1 MKKICSYLLLVML
14 SVMLVS
20 CGVLDGMG
28 KKEDKNTEESTKKS
42 KKKKKKGKKDKESEE
57 ETSEEEKESKDKKKK
72 DKKTDG
78 DVVVDNDVYSIT
90 VLGIDENTALGY
102 AINVLVENKTKDK
115 NLYISSDDSY
125 VNGVKVGTLLSS
137 IVEAGKSEETMIFF
151 DDIKKYGLTD
161 FTDIE
166 INVSALDSDDV
177 TSGYFGKD
185 TIKIYPR
192 GEENASTFTY
202 DVKDTD
208 QVLVDNEAVKV
219 VYVGSDKS
227 NGYAASIYV
236 ENKTTKEITLDAT
249 EVTVNGTE
257 MEPYYIE
264 SVRGGKNAFTEMSW
278 LDYDFETAG
287 LDKNAVSSIEFNL
300 EIYDSESMAQYFD
313 DKISITAQ

>member
-166 INVSALDSDDV
+166 INVSTLDSDDV
-177 TSGYFGKD
+177 TSGYFAKD

-192 GEENASTFTY
+192 GEENATKFTY

-208 QVLVDNEAVKV
+208 QVLVDNESVKV

-227 NGYAASIYV
+227 NGYAANIYV

-249 EVTVNGTE
+249 GVTVNGIE
-257 MEPYYIE
+257 VEPYYIE
-264 SVRGGKNAFTEMSW
+264 EVAGERNAFTEMSW
-278 LDYDFETAG
+278 FDSDFQTAG
-287 LDKNAVSSIEFNL
+287 IDKNAVSSIEFNL
-300 EIYDSESMAQYFD
+300 EIYDSESMAQYFN

>member
-1 MKKICSYLLLVML
+1 MKKICSFLLLVIL

-57 ETSEEEKESKDKKKK
+57 ETSEDEEETKGKKK
-72 DKKTDG
+72 DKKAKG
-78 DVVVDNDVYSIT
+78 DVVVDNDDYSIT

-137 IVEAGKSEETMIFF
+137 SVAAGKSEETMIFF

-166 INVSALDSDDV
+166 INVSALDSDDF
-177 TSGYFGKD
+177 TSGYFAKD

-257 MEPYYIE
+257 MEPY
-264 SVRGGKNAFTEMSW
+264 
-278 LDYDFETAG
+278 
-287 LDKNAVSSIEFNL
+287 
-300 EIYDSESMAQYFD
+300 
-313 DKISITAQ
+313 

>member
-1 MKKICSYLLLVML
+1 MKKICSFLLLVML

-57 ETSEEEKESKDKKKK
+57 ETSEDEEETKGKKK
-72 DKKTDG
+72 DKKAKG
-78 DVVVDNDVYSIT
+78 DVVVDNDDYSIT

-137 IVEAGKSEETMIFF
+137 SVAAGKSEETMIFF

-166 INVSALDSDDV
+166 INVSALDSDDF
-177 TSGYFGKD
+177 TSGYFAKD

-219 VYVGSDKS
+219 VYVGSDTES
-227 NGYAASIYV
+227 GYAASIYV

-278 LDYDFETAG
+278 LDSDFETAG

-300 EIYDSESMAQYFD
+300 EIYDSESMAQYFN

>member
-1 MKKICSYLLLVML
+1 MKKICSFLLLVML

-57 ETSEEEKESKDKKKK
+57 ETSEDEEETKGKKK
-72 DKKTDG
+72 DKKAKG
-78 DVVVDNDVYSIT
+78 DVVVDNDDYSIT

-137 IVEAGKSEETMIFF
+137 SVAAGKSEETMIFF

-166 INVSALDSDDV
+166 INVSALDSDDF
-177 TSGYFGKD
+177 TSGYFAKD

-192 GEENASTFTY
+192 GEENATTFTY

-278 LDYDFETAG
+278 LDSDFETAG

-300 EIYDSESMAQYFD
+300 EIYDSESMVEYFD

>member
-1 MKKICSYLLLVML
+1 MKKICSFLLLVML

-57 ETSEEEKESKDKKKK
+57 ETSEDEEETKGKKK
-72 DKKTDG
+72 DKKAKG
-78 DVVVDNDVYSIT
+78 DVVVDNDDYSIT

-137 IVEAGKSEETMIFF
+137 SVAAGKSEETMIFF

-166 INVSALDSDDV
+166 INVSALDSDDF
-177 TSGYFGKD
+177 TSGYFAKD

-192 GEENASTFTY
+192 GEENATTFTY

-208 QVLVDNEAVKV
+208 QVVVDNEVVKV
-219 VYVGSDKS
+219 VYVGSDTES
-227 NGYAASIYV
+227 GYAASIYV

-264 SVRGGKNAFTEMSW
+264 SVREGKNAFTEMSW
-278 LDYDFETAG
+278 LDSDFETAG

-300 EIYDSESMAQYFD
+300 EIYDSESMAQYFN

>member
-1 MKKICSYLLLVML
+1 MKKICSFLLLVML

-57 ETSEEEKESKDKKKK
+57 ETSEDEEETKGKKK
-72 DKKTDG
+72 DKKAKG
-78 DVVVDNDVYSIT
+78 DVVVDNDDYSIT

-137 IVEAGKSEETMIFF
+137 SVAAGKSEETMIFF

-166 INVSALDSDDV
+166 INVSALDSDDF
-177 TSGYFGKD
+177 TSGYFAKD

-192 GEENASTFTY
+192 GEENATTFTY

-208 QVLVDNEAVKV
+208 QVLVDNEVVKV
-219 VYVGSDKS
+219 VYVGSDTES
-227 NGYAASIYV
+227 GYAASIYV

-257 MEPYYIE
+257 MEPYYME

-278 LDYDFETAG
+278 LDSDFETAG

-300 EIYDSESMAQYFD
+300 EIYDSESMAQYFN

>member
-1 MKKICSYLLLVML
+1 MKKICSFLLLVML

-57 ETSEEEKESKDKKKK
+57 ETSEDEEETKGKKK
-72 DKKTDG
+72 DKKAKG
-78 DVVVDNDVYSIT
+78 DLVVDNDDYSIT

-137 IVEAGKSEETMIFF
+137 SVAAGKSEETMIFF

-166 INVSALDSDDV
+166 INVSALDSDDF
-177 TSGYFGKD
+177 TSGYFAKD

-192 GEENASTFTY
+192 GEENATTFTY

-278 LDYDFETAG
+278 LDSDFETTG

>member
-1 MKKICSYLLLVML
+1 MKKICSFLLLVML

-57 ETSEEEKESKDKKKK
+57 ETSEDEEETKGKKK
-72 DKKTDG
+72 DKKAKG
-78 DVVVDNDVYSIT
+78 DVVVDNDDYSIT

-137 IVEAGKSEETMIFF
+137 SVAAGKSEETMIFF

-166 INVSALDSDDV
+166 INVSALDSDDF
-177 TSGYFGKD
+177 TSGYFAKD

-192 GEENASTFTY
+192 GEENATTFTY

-219 VYVGSDKS
+219 VYVGSDTKS
-227 NGYAASIYV
+227 GYAASIYV

-278 LDYDFETAG
+278 LDSDFETAG

-300 EIYDSESMAQYFD
+300 EIYDSESMAQYFN

>member
-1 MKKICSYLLLVML
+1 MKKICSFLLLVML

-20 CGVLDGMG
+20 CGVLYGMG

-57 ETSEEEKESKDKKKK
+57 ETSEDEEETKGKKK
-72 DKKTDG
+72 DKKAKG
-78 DVVVDNDVYSIT
+78 DVVVDNDDYSIT

-137 IVEAGKSEETMIFF
+137 SVAAGKSEETMIFF

-166 INVSALDSDDV
+166 INVSALDSDDF
-177 TSGYFGKD
+177 TSGYFAKD

-192 GEENASTFTY
+192 GEENATTFTY

-278 LDYDFETAG
+278 LDSDFETAG

-300 EIYDSESMAQYFD
+300 EIYDSESMVEYFD

>member
-1 MKKICSYLLLVML
+1 MKKICSFLLLVML

-57 ETSEEEKESKDKKKK
+57 ETSEDEEETKGKKK
-72 DKKTDG
+72 DKKAKG
-78 DVVVDNDVYSIT
+78 DVVVDNDDYSIT

-115 NLYISSDDSY
+115 NLYISSDESY

-137 IVEAGKSEETMIFF
+137 SVAAGKSEETMIFF

-166 INVSALDSDDV
+166 INVSALDSDDF
-177 TSGYFGKD
+177 TSGYFAKD

-192 GEENASTFTY
+192 GEENATTFTY

-278 LDYDFETAG
+278 LDSDFETAG

-300 EIYDSESMAQYFD
+300 EIYDSESMVEYFD

>member
-1 MKKICSYLLLVML
+1 MKKICSFLLLVML

-57 ETSEEEKESKDKKKK
+57 ETSEDEEETKGKKK
-72 DKKTDG
+72 DKKAKG
-78 DVVVDNDVYSIT
+78 DVVVDNDDYSIT

-137 IVEAGKSEETMIFF
+137 SVAAGKSEETMIFF

-166 INVSALDSDDV
+166 INVSALDSDDF
-177 TSGYFGKD
+177 TSGYFAKD

-192 GEENASTFTY
+192 GEENATTFTY

-208 QVLVDNEAVKV
+208 QVLVDNEVVKV

-278 LDYDFETAG
+278 LDSDFETAG

-300 EIYDSESMAQYFD
+300 EIYDSESMVEYFD